1 MGNMTAELLDID
13 GERPRLLGLAYQ
25 MLGTVADAEDAVQE
39 AVSRFYALP
48 DQERAAVQRP
58 GAWLM
63 RTTGRVALD
72 VLKSARHQRELYV
85 GEWLP
90 EPIPGHGGE
99 LKGSSPESY
108 AVLQTEVSYGL
119 MVVLERL
126 SPAQRAVF
134 VLRESFGLGF
144 PEISEV
150 VLRSPGACRQLAS
163 EARKK
168 IQAGESTR
176 DSEETGHGQL
186 VRAFAH
192 ACSTGDIAELTRLLD
207 PSVELR
213 SDGGGVASAARRPVI
228 TAVNVAKMLVGLR
241 QKYPEAEVER
251 VTLAGGEQGALLRLG
266 EEVGGLIA
274 CGTSSGV
281 IAQVWIMRNPE
292 KLQLWQ

>member
-1 MGNMTAELLDID
+1 MTAELLDID
-13 GERPRLLGLAYQ
+13 SERPRLLGLAYQ

-48 DQERAAVQRP
+48 EQERATVHRP

-72 VLKSARHQRELYV
+72 VLKPAHRKRELYV

-90 EPIPGHGGE
+90 EPIPGRGE
-99 LKGSSPESY
+99 ELDDASPESY

-126 SPAQRAVF
+126 SPAERAVF

-144 PEISEV
+144 SEISEV

-168 IQAGESTR
+168 IQAGKATR
-176 DSEETGHGQL
+176 GSEEDGHTDL
-186 VRAFAH
+186 VRAFAQ
-192 ACSTGDIAELTRLLD
+192 ACATGDIAELTRLLD

-213 SDGGGVASAARRPVI
+213 SDGGGIVSAARRPVI
-228 TAVNVAKMLVGLR
+228 TAENVAKMLVGLR
-241 QKYPEAEVER
+241 QKFPEAGVEL
-251 VTLAGGEQGALLRLG
+251 VTLAGGEQGALFRLG
-266 EEVGGLIA
+266 EEVGGLLA
-274 CGTSSGV
+274 CGVVEGA
-281 IAQVWIMRNPE
+281 IEQVWIMRNPE
-292 KLQLWQ
+292 KLRLWQ